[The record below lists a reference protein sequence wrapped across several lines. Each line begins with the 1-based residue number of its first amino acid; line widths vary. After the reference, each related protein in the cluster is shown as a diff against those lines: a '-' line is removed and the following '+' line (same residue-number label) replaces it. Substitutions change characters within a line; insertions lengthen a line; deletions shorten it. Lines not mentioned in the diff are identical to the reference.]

1 MDKRIFLLI
10 FCMFTCIMNVYSN
23 DEKIKINFRI
33 ENEIEYIFLDGNDIV
48 EIKILEERFMENI
61 FISFTLTENGRIKFY
76 DITKNNI
83 GEKFN
88 IYYDSLKIISVII
101 LIPINTSEIVLQSEL
116 NEQMIN
122 FINILIANN
131 IIEWDWALLENS

>member
-1 MDKRIFLLI
+1 MDKRTFLLI
-10 FCMFTCIMNVYSN
+10 FCMFTCIINVYSN

-33 ENEIEYIFLDGNDIV
+33 ENEIEYIFLDGSDIV

-83 GEKFN
+83 GKNIN

-101 LIPINTSEIVLQSEL
+101 LMPINTSEIVLQSEL

-122 FINILIANN
+122 FINILMANN

>member
-1 MDKRIFLLI
+1 
-10 FCMFTCIMNVYSN
+10 MFTCIINVYSN

-33 ENEIEYIFLDGNDIV
+33 ENEIEYIFLDGSDIV

-61 FISFTLTENGRIKFY
+61 FISFTLTENGRMKFY
-76 DITKNNI
+76 EITKNNI
-83 GEKFN
+83 GENIN

-101 LIPINTSEIVLQSEL
+101 FMPINTSEIVLQSEL
-116 NEQMIN
+116 NEKMIN
-122 FINILIANN
+122 FINILMANN

>member
-10 FCMFTCIMNVYSN
+10 FCMFTCNINVYSN
-23 DEKIKINFRI
+23 EDKIKINFRI
-33 ENEIEYIFLDGNDIV
+33 ENEYIFLDGSDII

-61 FISFTLTENGRIKFY
+61 FISFTLTENGRIKIY

-83 GEKFN
+83 GENIN
-88 IYYDSLKIISVII
+88 IYYDSLNIISAKIFM
-101 LIPINTSEIVLQSEL
+101 PINTSEIVLQSEL

-122 FINILIANN
+122 FINILMANN